1 MSLTPNRTPL
11 FTRAGRLLLAI
22 IIAVVAYNAGLRANS
37 QNTPATGALDL
48 ARFNEV
54 LTLIQEQ
61 HVGTEKDQDLV
72 NGAIKGL
79 VNSLNDPY
87 SQYLTAAEMASMK
100 EGLSGSFTGIG
111 AVIDLRTS
119 AGQICTVIGS
129 DCLLTVT
136 STIEGA
142 PARAAGILGGDKFL
156 AVDGDA
162 LTGLSVDQA
171 VLKVRGAEGTKV
183 VVTVQTKTAPKRDV
197 SIVRAKIEL
206 PAVTTKQLQAADK
219 RRIDYIAL
227 NEFTDI
233 AAGQFHDALQKIV
246 SAGSDKIILD
256 LRDDPGGYLSTALS
270 IASEFI
276 GDGVIYMEENRK
288 GERTSTSAQ
297 AGGVATN
304 PSIQLVVLINKGSAS
319 ASEILAG
326 ALQDRGRA
334 TLIGETSFGKG
345 VVQTFID
352 LSDGSGLKLTIAKW
366 LTPNARWIHK
376 IGLTPDIAVASA
388 PEGSDADPVLDAALK
403 AFK

>member
-1 MSLTPNRTPL
+1 MSLTPSGTPL
-11 FTRAGRLLLAI
+11 ITRVGRLLLAV
-22 IIAVVAYNAGLRANS
+22 IIAVAAYNAGLRS
-37 QNTPATGALDL
+37 SEGPTQGGETLDL
-48 ARFNEV
+48 ARFDEV

-61 HVGTEKDQDLV
+61 HVGPKSDEELV

-79 VNSLNDPY
+79 VDSLDDPY
-87 SQYLTAAEMASMK
+87 SQYLTAEEMASLK

-119 AGQICTVIGS
+119 AGDLCTAISG
-129 DCLLTVT
+129 DCLLTVA
-136 STIEGA
+136 STIDGA
-142 PARAAGILGGDKFL
+142 PARGAGILGGDTFL

-171 VLKVRGAEGTKV
+171 VLKVRGAEGTTV
-183 VVTVQTKTAPKRDV
+183 VITVRTGATAPRDV
-197 SIVRAKIEL
+197 AIVRAKIEL
-206 PAVTTKQLQAADK
+206 PAVATEQLQAANGS
-219 RRIDYIAL
+219 RVDYIAL

-233 AAGQFHDALQKIV
+233 AADQFRTALQKILD
-246 SAGSDKIILD
+246 AGGDKIILD
-256 LRDDPGGYLSTALS
+256 LRDDPGGYLSTALT

-276 GDGVIYMEENRK
+276 ADGVVYIEENSD
-288 GERTSTSAQ
+288 GERSSTSAQ
-297 AGGVATN
+297 SGGIATSA
-304 PSIQLVVLINKGSAS
+304 SIQLVVLINKGSAS

-334 TLIGETSFGKG
+334 ILIGESSFGKG

-366 LTPNARWIHK
+366 LTPNGRWIHE

-388 PEGSDADPVLDAALK
+388 PEGSGDDPVLEAALGT
-403 AFK
+403 FK